1 MKPDLL
7 YTPHLEPAKEVCAI
21 LNSTKDIFIL
31 VDTNGIV
38 LFLNDYSKLFQPFIH
53 PPLRIRTSIFDS
65 IPSAWQ
71 ELAKH
76 IRMNLLDSKQPAT
89 VETRFSDAEGRIR
102 FFELK
107 FNAILSQDDAV
118 TGILIVGR
126 DVTPQKIFE
135 RKITTIAHE
144 HQSLIEHAN
153 AVIIGT
159 DSRGYITEWNE
170 MASQV
175 TGYKKSE
182 SYAKKLGQLLFEK
195 ESEEC
200 HVRAMKDV
208 LAGVVIPNYEV
219 DIISRDKRKITLLV
233 NATPRT
239 SPASDVI
246 GILFI
251 GQDITELTAYRK
263 SLEQKVRE
271 RTEALQ
277 LAIQKE
283 KEQVDVRNRFVSIA
297 SHEFR
302 LPLSSIYNHIEA
314 IKTTLQN
321 PPKETLASL
330 EKIQLHTR
338 HMTALLEDVLTI
350 GKSEAGK
357 MKANLGIVELR
368 HFLQGIIAE
377 VLGHTHHT
385 HGVQFDFPL
394 PTLEI
399 KSDAK
404 LLRNIVINLLN
415 NAITYSPG
423 ESEVYLSVTPG
434 DSTVDITIKDHGIGI
449 DEKDIWRIF
458 EPFNRGTN
466 TLEIKGTGL
475 GLTIVKKAVEALDG
489 KIFAKSKIGEG
500 ALFTIRLNLNR

>member
-1 MKPDLL
+1 MLH
-7 YTPHLEPAKEVCAI
+7 TPQNEPAKEVCAI
-21 LNSTKDIFIL
+21 LNSARDIFVL
-31 VDTNGIV
+31 VDTTGV
-38 LFLNDYSKLFQPFIH
+38 VFFLNDYGTLFQPFIH
-53 PPLRIRTSIFDS
+53 PPLRIHSSIFDS
-65 IPSAWQ
+65 IPCAWQ
-71 ELAKH
+71 ELARG
-76 IRMNLLDSKQPAT
+76 ILMNLLDSKQPAI
-89 VETRFSDAEGRIR
+89 VETRFSDAEGRMR
-102 FFELK
+102 FIELK
-107 FNAILSQDDAV
+107 CNAILSQHDTV

-135 RKITTIAHE
+135 RKITAIARE
-144 HQSLIEHAN
+144 QQSLIEHAH

-182 SYAKKLGQLLFEK
+182 SYAKKLSQLLFEK
-195 ESEEC
+195 GSSAC
-200 HVRAMKDV
+200 HVCAMKDV
-208 LAGVVIPNYEV
+208 LAGAVIPNYEV

-233 NATPRT
+233 NATPKI

-302 LPLSSIYNHIEA
+302 LPLSSIYRHIES

-321 PPKETLASL
+321 PPKETLDTL
-330 EKIQLHTR
+330 EKIQLQTT

-357 MKANLGIVELR
+357 MKANIDVVELR
-368 HFLQGIIAE
+368 HFLQDIIAE
-377 VLGHTHHT
+377 VLGYTHHT

-394 PTLEI
+394 PSLEI

-404 LLRNIVINLLN
+404 LLRNIFINLLN

-423 ESEVYLSVTPG
+423 ESHVYLSVTPG
-434 DSTVDITIKDHGIGI
+434 DSTVDITIKDKGIGI
-449 DEKDIWRIF
+449 DEKDIGRIF
-458 EPFNRGTN
+458 EPFSRGTN

-475 GLTIVKKAVEALDG
+475 GLSIVKKAVEALDG
-489 KIFAKSKIGEG
+489 KIFAKSKIREG
-500 ALFTIRLNLNR
+500 ALFTIRLNLDR